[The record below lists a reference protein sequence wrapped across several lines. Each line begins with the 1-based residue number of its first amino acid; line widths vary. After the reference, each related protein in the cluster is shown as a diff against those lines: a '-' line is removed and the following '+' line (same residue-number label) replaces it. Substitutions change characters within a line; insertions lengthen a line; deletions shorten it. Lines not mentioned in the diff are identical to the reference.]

1 MTDEKIAQPQA
12 TSQESQVQASIE
24 PQTQELSTSGQSE
37 AVEDVNAIPEKFVGK
52 SPMEIIQAYRS
63 LEKERGRLASELG
76 STRKERESLEEQY
89 RKLERERM
97 AEMQMPTQR
106 PPKVV
111 QLQEEEVDPVS
122 VFESK
127 FEEDPK
133 EAIKQALRG
142 LNQSVSSKL
151 QKQTMQQIQADGAD
165 YYWKQKKENPDY
177 SRREPLMQQ
186 LASELQDVIKPEYLN
201 SVKVLKALDM
211 MSRGADVD
219 YYAKQAVE
227 RVQKEGLSVR
237 SEKQRAQSESAFS
250 QGEKVVAFEKLS
262 LDEMRRALGRSDD

>member
-1 MTDEKIAQPQA
+1 MKDEKIAQPQA
-12 TSQESQVQASIE
+12 TSQESSAQALTE
-24 PQTQELSTSGQSE
+24 PQSQEISTLGQTA
-37 AVEDVNAIPEKFVGK
+37 AVEEANTIPEKFVGK
-52 SPMEIIQAYRS
+52 SPMEIIQAYRE

-89 RKLERERM
+89 RMLERERI
-97 AEMQMPTQR
+97 AQTQMPTQR

-111 QLQEEEVDPVS
+111 QMEEELDPVS

-133 EAIKQALRG
+133 EAIKQALKG

-151 QKQTMQQIQADGAD
+151 KQQSLQQIQAEGAE

-186 LASELQDVIKPEYLN
+186 LASELQDIVKPEYLN
-201 SVKVLKALDM
+201 SVKVLRALDL
-211 MSRGADVD
+211 MSRGADTD

-227 RVQKEGLSVR
+227 RVQKDGLSVR
-237 SEKQRAQSESAFS
+237 SEKQRAQSESAVS
-250 QGEKVVAFEKLS
+250 YGEKSVSFDKLS

>member
-1 MTDEKIAQPQA
+1 MIDEKIAQPQA
-12 TSQESQVQASIE
+12 TSQESQADLQ
-24 PQTQELSTSGQSE
+24 PQSQEISTLGQTE
-37 AVEDVNAIPEKFVGK
+37 AVEEANSIPQKFVGK
-52 SPMEIIQAYRS
+52 SPMEIIQAYRE

-89 RKLERERM
+89 KSLERERI
-97 AEMQMPTQR
+97 AQMQMPTQR
-106 PPKVV
+106 PPRVV
-111 QLQEEEVDPVS
+111 QMEEEVDPIS

-133 EAIKQALRG
+133 EAIKQALKN
-142 LNQSVSSKL
+142 LNQSVSSKM
-151 QKQTMQQIQADGAD
+151 KQQSLQQIQAEGAD

-177 SRREPLMQQ
+177 ARREPLMQQ
-186 LASELQDVIKPEYLN
+186 LASELQDVVKPEYLN
-201 SVKVLKALDM
+201 SVKVLRALDL

-227 RVQKEGLSVR
+227 RGQKEGLSVR
-237 SEKQRAQSESAFS
+237 SEKQRAQSESAVS
-250 QGEKVVAFEKLS
+250 QGDTSVPFDKLS

>member
-1 MTDEKIAQPQA
+1 MIDEKIAQPQA
-12 TSQESQVQASIE
+12 TSQESQ
-24 PQTQELSTSGQSE
+24 
-37 AVEDVNAIPEKFVGK
+37 AVEQPQSQEISTLGQTAAVEEANSIPEKFVGK
-52 SPMEIIQAYRS
+52 SPLEIIHAYRE

-89 RKLERERM
+89 RSLERERM
-97 AEMQMPTQR
+97 AHAQMPTQR

-111 QLQEEEVDPVS
+111 QMEEELDPVS

-133 EAIKQALRG
+133 EAIKLALKG

-151 QKQTMQQIQADGAD
+151 KQQSIQQIQAEGAD

-186 LASELQDVIKPEYLN
+186 LAAELQDVVKPEYLN
-201 SVKVLKALDM
+201 SAKVLRALDL
-211 MSRGADVD
+211 MSRGADID
-219 YYAKQAVE
+219 YYSKQAVE
-227 RVQKEGLSVR
+227 RVQKDGLSVR
-237 SEKQRAQSESAFS
+237 SEKQRAQSESSFS
-250 QGEKVVAFEKLS
+250 QGDKSVPFEKLS
-262 LDEMRRALGRSDD
+262 LDEMRRVLGRSDD

>member
-1 MTDEKIAQPQA
+1 MQDEKIAQPQA
-12 TSQESQVQASIE
+12 TSQESSVQASIE
-24 PQTQELSTSGQSE
+24 PQTQEVSTSGQSVAAEE
-37 AVEDVNAIPEKFVGK
+37 ANSIPQKFVGK
-52 SPMEIIQAYRS
+52 SPMEIIHAYRE

-76 STRKERESLEEQY
+76 STRKERESLEQQY
-89 RKLERERM
+89 RTLEQERM
-97 AEMQMPTQR
+97 AAMQMPTQR

-111 QLQEEEVDPVS
+111 QLEEEVDPVS

-133 EAIKQALRG
+133 EAIKLALKG

-165 YYWKQKKENPDY
+165 YYWKQKKDNPDY

-186 LASELQDVIKPEYLN
+186 LAAELQDVIRPEFLN

-219 YYAKQAVE
+219 YYSKQAVE

-250 QGEKVVAFEKLS
+250 QGEKSVAFESLS
-262 LDEMRRALGRSDD
+262 LDEMRRALGRSDE

>member
-1 MTDEKIAQPQA
+1 MIDEKIAQPQA
-12 TSQESQVQASIE
+12 TSQESQAAQQPQA
-24 PQTQELSTSGQSE
+24 QEISTSGQLDTVEE
-37 AVEDVNAIPEKFVGK
+37 ANSIPQKFVGK
-52 SPMEIIQAYRS
+52 SPMEIIQAYRE

-89 RKLERERM
+89 RNLERERI
-97 AEMQMPTQR
+97 AQMQMPTQR
-106 PPKVV
+106 PPRVV
-111 QLQEEEVDPVS
+111 QMEEEVDPVS

-133 EAIKQALRG
+133 EAIKQALKG

-151 QKQTMQQIQADGAD
+151 KQQSVQQIQAEGAE

-186 LASELQDVIKPEYLN
+186 LASELQDVVRPEFLN
-201 SVKVLKALDM
+201 SAKVLKALDL
-211 MSRGADVD
+211 MSRGMDVD
-219 YYAKQAVE
+219 YYSKQAVE
-227 RVQKEGLSVR
+227 RVQKDGLSVR
-237 SEKQRAQSESAFS
+237 SEKQRAQSESAVS
-250 QGEKVVAFEKLS
+250 QGDTSVAFDKLS

>member
-1 MTDEKIAQPQA
+1 MLDEKIAQPQA
-12 TSQESQVQASIE
+12 TSQESQ
-24 PQTQELSTSGQSE
+24 
-37 AVEDVNAIPEKFVGK
+37 AVEQPQSQETSTLGQTAAVEEANAIPQKFVGK
-52 SPMEIIQAYRS
+52 SPMEIIQAYRE
-63 LEKERGRLASELG
+63 LERERGRLASELG
-76 STRKERESLEEQY
+76 SARKERESLEDQY
-89 RKLERERM
+89 KTLERERIVQ
-97 AEMQMPTQR
+97 MQMPTQR

-111 QLQEEEVDPVS
+111 QMEEEVDPVS

-133 EAIKQALRG
+133 EAIKLALKG

-151 QKQTMQQIQADGAD
+151 KQQSIQQIQAEGTD

-186 LASELQDVIKPEYLN
+186 LASELQDVVKPEYLN
-201 SVKVLKALDM
+201 SVKMLRALDL
-211 MSRGADVD
+211 MSRGMDVD

-227 RVQKEGLSVR
+227 RVQKDGLSVR
-237 SEKQRAQSESAFS
+237 SEKQRAQSESAVSNGDTSVPFD
-250 QGEKVVAFEKLS
+250 KLS

>member
-1 MTDEKIAQPQA
+1 MIDEKIAQPQA
-12 TSQESQVQASIE
+12 TSQESQ
-24 PQTQELSTSGQSE
+24 
-37 AVEDVNAIPEKFVGK
+37 AVEQPQSQETSTLGQTAAVEEANAIPQKFVGK
-52 SPMEIIQAYRS
+52 SPMEIIQAYRE
-63 LEKERGRLASELG
+63 LERERGRLASELG
-76 STRKERESLEEQY
+76 SARKERESLEDQY
-89 RKLERERM
+89 KTLERERI
-97 AEMQMPTQR
+97 AQMQMPTQR

-111 QLQEEEVDPVS
+111 QMEEEVDPVS

-133 EAIKQALRG
+133 EAIKQALKG

-151 QKQTMQQIQADGAD
+151 KQQSIQQIQAEGAD

-186 LASELQDVIKPEYLN
+186 LASELQDVVRPEYLN
-201 SVKVLKALDM
+201 SVKVLRALDL
-211 MSRGADVD
+211 MSRGMDVD
-219 YYAKQAVE
+219 YYSKQAVE

-237 SEKQRAQSESAFS
+237 SEKQRAQSESAVS
-250 QGEKVVAFEKLS
+250 NGDTSVPFEKLS

>member
-24 PQTQELSTSGQSE
+24 PQAQEISTSGQLD
-37 AVEDVNAIPEKFVGK
+37 AVEEANTIPQKFVGK
-52 SPMEIIQAYRS
+52 SPMEIIQAYRE

-89 RKLERERM
+89 KTLERERI
-97 AEMQMPTQR
+97 AQMQMPTQR

-111 QLQEEEVDPVS
+111 QMEEEVDPVS

-133 EAIKQALRG
+133 EAIKLALKG
-142 LNQSVSSKL
+142 LNHSVSNKL
-151 QKQTMQQIQADGAD
+151 KQQTIQQIQAEGAD
-165 YYWKQKKENPDY
+165 YYWKQKKDNPDY

-186 LASELQDVIKPEYLN
+186 LAAELQDVVKPEFLN
-201 SVKVLKALDM
+201 SAKVLRALDL

-219 YYAKQAVE
+219 YYSKQAVE
-227 RVQKEGLSVR
+227 RAQKGGLSVR
-237 SEKQRAQSESAFS
+237 SEKQRAQSESAVS
-250 QGEKVVAFEKLS
+250 QGDVSTPFEKLS

>member
-1 MTDEKIAQPQA
+1 MIDEKIAQPQA
-12 TSQESQVQASIE
+12 TSQESQAELQ
-24 PQTQELSTSGQSE
+24 PQSQEISTLGQTA
-37 AVEDVNAIPEKFVGK
+37 AVEEANSIPEKFVGK
-52 SPMEIIQAYRS
+52 SPLEIIHAYRE

-89 RKLERERM
+89 RSLERERM
-97 AEMQMPTQR
+97 AHAQMPTQR

-111 QLQEEEVDPVS
+111 QMEEELDPVS

-133 EAIKQALRG
+133 EAIKLALKG

-151 QKQTMQQIQADGAD
+151 KQQSIQQIQAEGAD

-186 LASELQDVIKPEYLN
+186 LAAELQDVVKPEYLN
-201 SVKVLKALDM
+201 SAKVLRALDL

-227 RVQKEGLSVR
+227 RVQKDGLSVR
-237 SEKQRAQSESAFS
+237 SEKQRAQSESSFS
-250 QGEKVVAFEKLS
+250 QGDKSVPFEKLS
-262 LDEMRRALGRSDD
+262 LDEMRRVLGRSDD

>member
-1 MTDEKIAQPQA
+1 MIDEKIAQPQA
-12 TSQESQVQASIE
+12 TSQESQADVQ
-24 PQTQELSTSGQSE
+24 PQSQEISTLGQTE
-37 AVEDVNAIPEKFVGK
+37 AVEEANSIPQKFVGK
-52 SPMEIIQAYRS
+52 SPMEIIQAYRE

-89 RKLERERM
+89 KSLERERI
-97 AEMQMPTQR
+97 AQMQMPTQR

-111 QLQEEEVDPVS
+111 QMEEEVDPVS

-133 EAIKQALRG
+133 EAIKQALKN
-142 LNQSVSSKL
+142 LNQSVSSKI
-151 QKQTMQQIQADGAD
+151 KQQSMQQIQAEGAD

-186 LASELQDVIKPEYLN
+186 LASELQDVVRPEFLN
-201 SVKVLKALDM
+201 SAKVLRALDL
-211 MSRGADVD
+211 MSRGMDVD
-219 YYAKQAVE
+219 YYSKQAVE
-227 RVQKEGLSVR
+227 RVQKDGLSVR
-237 SEKQRAQSESAFS
+237 SEKQRAQSESAVS
-250 QGEKVVAFEKLS
+250 QGDTSVSFEKLS